1 MKKIFLSVLPA
12 LLAAVS
18 ALFSYS
24 SLGAQELIVF
34 ESPNLAC
41 NDSVLVYSPRGN
53 SAPAPAL
60 FLLHGWS
67 GDYRNWSEKYD
78 LQQLS
83 DRTGFRIICP
93 DGFYNSWYLDS
104 SDPSGMQWRKFFH
117 QELYPALQEK
127 YGLSPDSTFITGLS
141 MGGHG
146 AINIFLDDTTRFKTA
161 GSMSGVLDLQ
171 LTPLK
176 EKQISK
182 IIGEHRE
189 RLALESAVNRVEKL
203 SGRKT
208 PLIISCGYDDYYAIC
223 AEAFVK
229 KCKAVGVPY
238 IELSS
243 PGNHSWTYWTFALEQ
258 HLQLFGKIMN
268 GENLGY

>member
-41 NDSVLVYSPRGN
+41 NDSVLVYSPRGG

-127 YGLSPDSTFITGLS
+127 YGLSEI
-141 MGGHG
+141 
-146 AINIFLDDTTRFKTA
+146 
-161 GSMSGVLDLQ
+161 
-171 LTPLK
+171 
-176 EKQISK
+176 
-182 IIGEHRE
+182 
-189 RLALESAVNRVEKL
+189 
-203 SGRKT
+203 
-208 PLIISCGYDDYYAIC
+208 
-223 AEAFVK
+223 
-229 KCKAVGVPY
+229 
-238 IELSS
+238 
-243 PGNHSWTYWTFALEQ
+243 
-258 HLQLFGKIMN
+258 
-268 GENLGY
+268 